1 MTLPAIRTLRYL
13 SFWRDLLIAAA
24 VASACALVAAW
35 FNLQEVLYARTRRW
49 EALQLDELPVAIFA
63 FSIVLVALYAR
74 RLQQLRRALN
84 ENRRLAQHALDAQE
98 AERKHLA
105 RELHDEL
112 GQYLNAIK
120 LDAQTMNGLAVAGP
134 DRDAAGRIVHN
145 ADHVYAVVG
154 DMIRRLRPV
163 GLDELGLV
171 AALESCVASW
181 RASQP
186 QLAMRLQTVGNVDDL
201 GESLN
206 LAIYRVVQEGLTNC
220 VKHASAREVQV
231 HLQRMRDS
239 RNRDVVVLT
248 IVDDGIGMAQQQG
261 GQGAGQ
267 GLAGIRE
274 RINMAGGELV
284 LAGGPGVGV
293 SIRAEFPLQG
303 SA

>member
-134 DRDAAGRIVHN
+134 DRDAAGRIVQN

-154 DMIRRLRPV
+154 NMIRRLRPV

-186 QLAMRLQTVGNVDDL
+186 VLAMRLQTAGNVDDL

-231 HLQRMRDS
+231 LLQRMRDS

-248 IVDDGIGMAQQQG
+248 IVDDGIGMAQQQD

-274 RINMAGGELV
+274 RINMAGGGLV
-284 LAGGPGVGV
+284 LDSGPGLGV